1 MEAALFLFLFS
12 LPTTGTTGACMEAID
27 PQKARAKTGADL
39 CSASTAWSIAR
50 NGSTASCTA
59 GAALETEGKK
69 SHKDKRGTGTLI
81 KQ

>member
-1 MEAALFLFLFS
+1 MEAALFLFLFF

-27 PQKARAKTGADL
+27 PQKARAKIGAEE

-59 GAALETEGKK
+59 GAALETEGKQCHTK
-69 SHKDKRGTGTLI
+69 KERNGHAD
-81 KQ
+81 